1 MYAIIIFIHVIA
13 CLILIASILLQTG
26 KGGGISELFGGG
38 SSQTLFGTRASTFL
52 IRATTSAAIIF
63 LLTCLSLTILSSQRV
78 QSLMSG
84 VKPAP
89 ALPAQATA
97 PVSATETPAIPVPIE
112 TIPAGVEEAQPAQQS
127 EAQPAVT
134 QE

>member
-52 IRATTSAAIIF
+52 VRATTSAAIVF

-84 VKPAP
+84 VKP
-89 ALPAQATA
+89 
-97 PVSATETPAIPVPIE
+97 VSVTETPAIPVPIE

-127 EAQPAVT
+127 EAQPAAT